1 MLFCLVIK
9 GRLNTQPAFKMTSNN
24 PTTIMESNIDEFG
37 RDITLKYKPC
47 ASIFT
52 EHLERFKGM
61 SWVEM
66 SELLDDEEEE
76 EQRKK
81 DEEQRKK
88 DEEQRKKDE
97 VKKNIEKE
105 ELRNELAHRK
115 KLYERGLY
123 ELEDGEEL
131 EL

>member
-9 GRLNTQPAFKMTSNN
+9 GKLNTQPAFKMTSNN
-24 PTTIMESNIDEFG
+24 PTTIMDSNIDEFG

-47 ASIFT
+47 ASIFS

-81 DEEQRKK
+81 DEA
-88 DEEQRKKDE
+88 
-97 VKKNIEKE
+97 KKNIEKE
-105 ELRNELAHRK
+105 ELRKELAHRK